1 MSQRRSQDFL
11 REAVGEE
18 DNVEGR
24 RGWAGLHVTATT
36 LLLLITRLVL
46 YYNQHLTLKLF
57 NASVS
62 VHSVTVKLI

>member
-1 MSQRRSQDFL
+1 MSQRRSQDFR

-18 DNVEGR
+18 GKVEGR
-24 RGWAGLHVTATT
+24 RGWAGLHVIAMT

-46 YYNQHLTLKLF
+46 YSNQHLTLKLF